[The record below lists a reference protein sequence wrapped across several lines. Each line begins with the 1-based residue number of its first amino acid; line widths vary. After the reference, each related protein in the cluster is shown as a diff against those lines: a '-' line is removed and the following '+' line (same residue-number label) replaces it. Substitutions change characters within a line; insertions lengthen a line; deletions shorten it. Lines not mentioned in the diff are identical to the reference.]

1 MLLLEHVFSAKW
13 ARHVE
18 ITTRGAVLQQVLAAL
33 YLSAAKGHGVAL
45 S

>member
-1 MLLLEHVFSAKW
+1 MLLLKHVFSANR
-13 ARHVE
+13 ARPVE
-18 ITTRGAVLQQVLAAL
+18 SASRGAVLQWVLAAL